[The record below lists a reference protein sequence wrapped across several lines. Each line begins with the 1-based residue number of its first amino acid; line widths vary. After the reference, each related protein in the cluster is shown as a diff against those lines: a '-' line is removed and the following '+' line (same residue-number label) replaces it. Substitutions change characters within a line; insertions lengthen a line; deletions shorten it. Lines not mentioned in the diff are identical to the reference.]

1 MREFMKNT
9 LDEYLYR
16 MRDNK
21 QKGITF
27 IYSMEEEH
35 FVPYAELLEKCERLS
50 WVLRDTSYRYCI
62 LQVENLEDYLVSL
75 WGCILSGITPMI
87 LKVAKSKED
96 FSMLANMFKISED
109 TMIIADSQ
117 IENYHIYHDDV
128 MYVEDLRKKSN
139 EANPKERLEIKPT
152 DTAIIQFSS
161 GSTGV
166 PKGVI
171 VSHQNI
177 VFDIKGI
184 HQALDVT
191 EEDSQIDWIPMT
203 HNFGLIKG
211 FFASIV
217 KNNSYYLMPSEVF
230 ITNPLVLIK
239 KIQQY
244 RITQVE
250 TPNFGLE
257 IMKNACM
264 NTEEKFDFS
273 FVKSIGIGSDMVSKQ
288 LCEDITTFFK
298 TYGMNPNAICPGYGL
313 SEATVVVSVSRCNDL
328 YKCYSVERNHMNI
341 GDKISFSEDPKN
353 SVCFT
358 SIGPALDNVN
368 VEIWDDDGKKLE
380 ENYVGNIMI
389 SGETVAEGYY
399 TIEGIKPLNC
409 KNGWLDT
416 GDIGFIV
423 DGNLVITGRK
433 KDIMI
438 VNGKN
443 LYPSDFVSIID
454 KQVGISKNN
463 IYIWGNYNQQTYQ
476 DDIIVCLE
484 KNPVIEVTIN
494 EIIEKVKQV
503 VHEETGYDVAD
514 ICIFDKFPRY
524 ANSKLMA
531 QKIKSDYIEQS
542 QEQENSGSSQMST
555 MEAVSNDESDVL
567 QIIKAIY
574 NNANIAPE
582 DFIYEYAISS
592 LNIIKIVNKIN
603 HVYGTNLGF
612 RDWISAET
620 FQDFIE
626 LVNSVSVKADLDEKE
641 QQVTNQEQESS
652 SLTNVQMAYLLG
664 RNPGFELG
672 GTSTH
677 AYFEMN
683 LHINIEQYTDCVN
696 QVVKRHAML
705 RTLIYPDGKQQVLDD
720 VQPIV
725 IPVTDATMENEEG
738 KQHIRE
744 QIRAGMEEQVFD
756 TTQWPLFAIK
766 AMKSGTDD
774 YIVFFGIDMLIADGI
789 SIMMIL
795 KEIAELYR
803 GAEKNELTYTF
814 EQYVKDLR
822 KNRRND
828 VYESAK
834 EYWNAKI
841 PEIAPAPK
849 LPLQRKLS
857 EVTSMKTKR
866 KSLVLDNTS
875 WKSYRKICEQNDIR
889 PTFGLMTAF
898 AYLLTKWSNQ
908 GALTLNVTLFNRIP
922 FHPDVDQLIGD
933 FTTLLLQNCKIE
945 KKMNFWGNAKKIQ
958 DEFLESFEYRDYD
971 GVNVIRDYAEYNG
984 LDSSSAIMPVV
995 FTSMLYGAEDD
1006 SNNQLADINNIDY
1019 MVSQTSQVYL
1029 DHQIMEYNGGIILSW
1044 DYIEELF
1051 RPETIDEMFSEYSAI
1066 INSLVKDEDIVLKN
1080 DKLETFYAAYNDTQQ
1095 DIPKKTLQKLFSDS
1109 AKKYPDQPCIKY
1121 HDVIKTY
1128 KQVDE
1133 ESDKIA
1139 CYLQE
1144 KKIGKGDYVPVLTK
1158 RNIETIVE
1166 LLGVLKAGAAY
1177 VPINEDYPE
1186 ERIQYICEEIQMNLL
1201 FEQID
1206 YNEIMQ
1212 KYDRSKNIIEDNVD
1226 DSAYIIYTSGSTGQP
1241 KGVEIAQY
1249 SAANTIQ
1256 DINQRFHITSQDRI
1270 IGLSSLSFD
1279 LSVYDVFG
1287 AFEAGAELVIIEN
1300 QKDVE
1305 TIAQVLQEEE
1315 ITVWNS
1321 VPMIMEMLSEYVL
1334 SKDCVNAC
1342 KLRIVMLSGDWISLT
1357 LPDRVR
1363 KFAVDDVQI
1372 ISLGGATEASIW
1384 SIYYPIGDIKESW
1397 TSIPYGYPLANQTY
1411 YVLTDDLEL
1420 CPIGVNGCLY
1430 IGGAG
1435 VAKQYFKDV
1444 LKTEDAFIETERY
1457 GRIYKTGDYG
1467 IMSQDGH
1474 IIFMGRE
1481 DSQVKVQG
1489 YRVELAEIEKHMR
1502 AYEGIMNVIVLHEK
1516 QEHNSSILVAYVVA
1530 DDSVDVNKYMEYLQ
1544 TKLPSYMIPTQL
1556 YRVETIPVTANG
1568 KVDRKKLRQMDAVN
1582 LQVKIGNEEKKD
1594 KLTSTQETL
1603 LEIWS
1608 EITGN
1613 GNINVQDSF
1622 MAVGGNSLVLVNAFN
1637 KIRDRLYSQIRVADI
1652 FKYKNI
1658 ADLARFID
1666 ANRDEDEDDDD
1677 FIF

>member
-1 MREFMKNT
+1 MREYMKNT

-21 QKGITF
+21 EKGITF
-27 IYSMEEEH
+27 IYSMENEH
-35 FVPYAELLEKCERLS
+35 FVSYSELLEKSERLS
-50 WVLRDTSYRYCI
+50 WVLRDTHYQYCI
-62 LQVENLEDYLVSL
+62 LQVGNLEDYLVSL
-75 WGCILSGITPMI
+75 WGCILSGIIPMI
-87 LKVAKSKED
+87 LKLAKSKED
-96 FSMLANMFKISED
+96 FSMLDNMFKISED
-109 TMIIADSQ
+109 TMIITDSQ
-117 IENYHIYHDDV
+117 LENYNAYHDDV
-128 MYVEDLRKKSN
+128 MYVEDIKKKSLMVS
-139 EANPKERLEIKPT
+139 AKQRVQIQPT

-177 VFDIKGI
+177 VLDIKGV

-191 EEDSQIDWIPMT
+191 EEDSSIDWIPMT

-211 FFASIV
+211 FFGSIV

-230 ITNPLVLIK
+230 ISNPLILIK
-239 KIQQY
+239 KIDHY
-244 RITQVE
+244 RITQAE

-257 IMKNACM
+257 LMKNACM
-264 NTEEKFDFS
+264 DSVEDFDLS
-273 FVKSIGIGSDMVSKQ
+273 CIKSLAIGSDMVSKQ
-288 LCEDITTFFK
+288 LCEDITTFFQK
-298 TYGMNPNAICPGYGL
+298 YGMNPNAICPGYGL
-313 SEATVVVSVSRCNDL
+313 SEATVVVSVSRSKEL
-328 YKCYSVERNHMNI
+328 YKCFSVERNHMNV
-341 GDKISFSEDPKN
+341 GDKISFSEDIKN
-353 SVCFT
+353 SVSFT
-358 SIGPALDNVN
+358 SIGLALDNVS
-368 VEIWDDDGKKLE
+368 VEIWDDDGQKLE

-389 SGETVAEGYY
+389 SGETVAQGYY
-399 TIEGIKPLNC
+399 TAEGLKPLNC
-409 KNGWLDT
+409 KAGWLDT

-423 DGNLVITGRK
+423 DHNLVITGRK

-484 KNPVIEVTIN
+484 KNSMIDVAAR
-494 EIIEKVKQV
+494 EIMEKVKQV
-503 VHEETGYDVAD
+503 IHENTGYDIAD

-524 ANSKLMA
+524 ANSKLIV
-531 QKIKSDYIEQS
+531 QKIKQDYISRCLEHK
-542 QEQENSGSSQMST
+542 NTGSSQMQT
-555 MEAVSNDESDVL
+555 METLLNGETDVL
-567 QIIKAIY
+567 QIIKVIY
-574 NNANIAPE
+574 NNANILPE
-582 DFIYEYAISS
+582 DFIYEYTISS
-592 LNIIKIVNKIN
+592 LNIIKIINKVN
-603 HVYGTNLGF
+603 HLYGTNLGF
-612 RDWISAET
+612 RDWIGSET
-620 FQDFIE
+620 FKDFIE
-626 LVNSVSVKADLDEKE
+626 LVNSASVKADLVEKE
-641 QQVTNQEQESS
+641 QDASNLDLEST

-664 RNPGFELG
+664 RNSGFELG

-677 AYFEMN
+677 AYFEMS
-683 LHINIEQYTDCVN
+683 LHVDIAQYTECVN
-696 QVVKRHAML
+696 QVVKRHSML
-705 RTLIYPDGKQQVLDD
+705 RAIIYPDGKQRVLDD
-720 VQPIV
+720 VQPIK
-725 IPVTDATMENEEG
+725 IPVVDATMENEEG
-738 KQHIRE
+738 KQQARE
-744 QIRAGMEEQVFD
+744 QIRAGMEDQVFD
-756 TTQWPLFAIK
+756 TTQWPLFAIQ
-766 AMKSGTDD
+766 AMKVGTND
-774 YIVFFGIDMLIADGI
+774 YIIFFGIDMLIADGI
-789 SIMMIL
+789 SILMIL
-795 KEIAELYR
+795 NEIAELYC
-803 GAEKNELTYTF
+803 GEKKNELTYTF

-828 VYESAK
+828 IYESAK
-834 EYWNAKI
+834 EYWKAKI

-849 LPLQRKLS
+849 LPLQMKLS
-857 EVTSMKTKR
+857 KVTSMKTKR
-866 KSLVLDNTS
+866 KSIALDHTS
-875 WKSYRKICEQNDIR
+875 WKSYTKICEKNDIR
-889 PTFGLMTAF
+889 PTFGFMTAF
-898 AYLLTKWSNQ
+898 AYVLSKWSNQ
-908 GALTLNVTLFNRIP
+908 CALTLNVTLFNRIP
-922 FHPDVDQLIGD
+922 FHPDVDQIIGD
-933 FTTLLLQNCKIE
+933 FTTLLLQSCKIE
-945 KKMNFWGNAKKIQ
+945 KEKNFWENAKKIQ
-958 DEFLESFEYRDYD
+958 DEFLESFQYRDYD
-971 GVNVIRDYAEYNG
+971 GINVIRDYGEYNG
-984 LDSSSAIMPVV
+984 IDSSSAIMPVV
-995 FTSMLYGAEDD
+995 FTSMLYGTDD
-1006 SNNQLADINNIDY
+1006 ESGKQLADLNNIDY

-1029 DHQIMEYNGGIILSW
+1029 DHQIMECNGGIILSW
-1044 DYIEELF
+1044 DYIVELF
-1051 RPETIDEMFSEYSAI
+1051 HADTIDEMFSEYVGM
-1066 INSLVKDEDIVLKN
+1066 INSMVQNEDIELKN
-1080 DKLETFYAAYNDTQQ
+1080 DKLEAFYADYNDTQQ
-1095 DIPKKTLQKLFSDS
+1095 DIPKKTLQKLFVDS
-1109 AKKYPDQPCIKY
+1109 ARKYSDQPCIKY
-1121 HDVIKTY
+1121 NSVIKTY
-1128 KQVDE
+1128 RQVDE

-1144 KKIGKGDYVPVLTK
+1144 KKIGRGDYVPVLTK
-1158 RNIETIVE
+1158 RNMETIVE
-1166 LLGVLKAGAAY
+1166 ILGILKAGAAY

-1206 YNEIMQ
+1206 YNQIIQNYE
-1212 KYDRSKNIIEDNVD
+1212 RSNSIIEDNVD

-1241 KGVEIAQY
+1241 KGVEIAQH

-1256 DINQRFHITSQDRI
+1256 DINQRFHITYEDRI

-1287 AFEAGAELVIIEN
+1287 TFEAGAELVIIEN

-1305 TIAQVLQEEE
+1305 TIAQVLQEEQ

-1334 SKDCVNAC
+1334 NNSSVDAY
-1342 KLRIVMLSGDWISLT
+1342 KLRVVMISGDWISLT
-1357 LPDRVR
+1357 LPDRVK
-1363 KFAVDDVQI
+1363 KFAADDVQV

-1384 SIYYPIGDIKESW
+1384 SIYYPIGKINESW

-1435 VAKQYFKDV
+1435 VAKQYFKDEI
-1444 LKTEDAFIETERY
+1444 KTANAFIETERY

-1481 DSQVKVQG
+1481 DTQVKVQG

-1502 AYEGIMNVIVLHEK
+1502 AFEGIMNVIVLHEK
-1516 QEHNSSILVAYVVA
+1516 QEHNSSILIAYVVA
-1530 DDSVDVNKYMEYLQ
+1530 EDFVDVNKYMKYLQ

-1556 YRVETIPVTANG
+1556 YRVEKIPVTANG
-1568 KVDRKKLRQMDAVN
+1568 KVDRKKLRQMDSVN
-1582 LQVKIGNEEKKD
+1582 LQVKNEESED
-1594 KLTSTQETL
+1594 KLSSTQEEL
-1603 LEIWS
+1603 VAIWR

-1613 GNINVQDSF
+1613 KNINIQDSF

-1637 KIRDRLYSQIRVADI
+1637 KIRERLYSQIRVADI